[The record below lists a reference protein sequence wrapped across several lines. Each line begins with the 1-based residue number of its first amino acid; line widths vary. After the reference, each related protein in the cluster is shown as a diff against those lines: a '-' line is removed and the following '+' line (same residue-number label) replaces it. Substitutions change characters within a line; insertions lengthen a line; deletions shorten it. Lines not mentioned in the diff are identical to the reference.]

1 MSIEIG
7 TKWVKD
13 GEVVEVHNIV
23 ETVGRDELI
32 WFTCKKGKRHIL
44 IDYDFLEQYKPYEE
58 YVYSW
63 AYVIHN
69 SIGFSDE
76 KMTREEFEK
85 KYLGGNIELYACI
98 SETKE
103 KRERK

>member
-1 MSIEIG
+1 MSIEINS
-7 TKWVKD
+7 KWIKN

-23 ETVGRDELI
+23 ETVGRDEVI

-58 YVYSW
+58 YFYRWVYVVNN
-63 AYVIHN
+63 AIY
-69 SIGFSDE
+69 FTDE
-76 KMTREEFEK
+76 KMTYDEFKKAYIGEK
-85 KYLGGNIELYACI
+85 IELYACI

-103 KRERK
+103 KR